1 MPVQG
6 DTSRPSPETN
16 KSAETRGAEKNDDG
30 FVGSLLHTA
39 AYDGVQAPIK
49 GVAQIVDQATGNR
62 TDLAKSVTFME
73 APRAA
78 EFHSAA
84 WYGQQFGSVGKLVP
98 FVAAYAVTH
107 KAFLKAGLASEG
119 QALTKG
125 FLSGKNASTIAE
137 VGVAGFATEAVFTPL
152 ETKGNKPL
160 SNSEFIDGRLKNGA
174 VGGLTFASLTAGT
187 LALRHTGLALENAP
201 KMTKLLT
208 NNAFGAAVAGIPAG
222 VIGAESHARIVEG
235 RSATNSER
243 VESAYSMF
251 LVGGTLG
258 GLSHFKRG
266 ETRSDGKSPA
276 DAKVE
281 GRVEAGKT
289 LPESSAVGRI
299 TEAFHQKLNNGYQKF
314 DNFMASIN
322 PLLKGPELQPA
333 YANAMGRNVNS
344 LGNRAMQSTL
354 HELGKPSVLENRSAT
369 VSGTSIEGMVD
380 TSVGTSIGTKA
391 PSITGRGKGVPEAF
405 SEAVYDKSTPKTIEI
420 QADVQIKTE
429 KIKGDK
435 PDKGDRT
442 RDAVESY
449 KKVATVLE
457 TMGLGDVAEF
467 VKSDRTLRSQRVVRE
482 LGHGNDSPAVL
493 ELAPSKE
500 FPNGGALKVT
510 IPEGGWEMDWGKR
523 PGDARILGPVREVEL
538 AGSNFSGTANVYVQE
553 LVDVRSR
560 YSADIVEGLYNRLDS
575 KGLDITDVGSGI
587 EGQIGV
593 SRSTGDLVVID
604 YPSVTKKGGGNETLE
619 AIRGGKEGEQMRIDE
634 ENEAIRRGKQV
645 EEEPLDNTTE
655 VDIDVEVKRQQALE
669 GNKFTP
675 KEKEILDQLTQGF
688 SMQEVQ
694 MMTALVEGK
703 FDAKG
708 NPDLKAVKPM
718 VDSVVRRARE
728 MGVLKKPGR
737 STKIEDSDSFDD
749 Y

>member
-6 DTSRPSPETN
+6 DTSRPTPEAKVT
-16 KSAETRGAEKNDDG
+16 EKNEDG

-39 AYDGVQAPIK
+39 AYDGLQAPVK

-62 TDLAKSVTFME
+62 TDLAKAVTFME
-73 APRAA
+73 APQAA

-107 KAFLKAGLASEG
+107 KAFIKAGLASEG
-119 QALTKG
+119 QALGKAFFT
-125 FLSGKNASTIAE
+125 GKNASTIAE

-152 ETKGNKPL
+152 ENKGNKPL
-160 SNSEFIDGRLKNGA
+160 TTGEFIDGRLKNGA
-174 VGGLTFASLTAGT
+174 VGGITFASLTAGT

-201 KMTKLLT
+201 KLTKLLT

-222 VIGAESHARIVEG
+222 VIGADSHARIVEG

-258 GLSHFKRG
+258 GLSHMKRG
-266 ETRSDGKSPA
+266 ETKTGGNT
-276 DAKVE
+276 E
-281 GRVEAGKT
+281 GPNTA
-289 LPESSAVGRI
+289 GRI
-299 TEAFHQKLNNGYQKF
+299 SEAFREKVSNGYQKF

-333 YANAMGRNVNS
+333 YANAMGNRS

-354 HELGKPSVLENRSAT
+354 HELSKPGVLENRSAT
-369 VSGTSIEGMVD
+369 VSSGVIE
-380 TSVGTSIGTKA
+380 SAIA
-391 PSITGRGKGVPEAF
+391 PTTPSGKGKGVPETF
-405 SEAVYDKSTPKTIEI
+405 SEAAYDKASPNVGEVKAKGKEAKPIDK
-420 QADVQIKTE
+420 ADKAETAE
-429 KIKGDK
+429 KPEK
-435 PDKGDRT
+435 T
-442 RDAVESY
+442 RDAVEGY
-449 KKVATVLE
+449 KKVSAVLE
-457 TMGLGDVAEF
+457 TMGLGDIAEF
-467 VKSDRTLRSQRVVRE
+467 VKTDRTLRSQRVVRE

-523 PGDARILGPVREVEL
+523 PGDARILGQVREVEL

-560 YSADIVEGLYNRLDS
+560 YSADIVENLFNRLDS

-587 EGQIGV
+587 EGQMGV
-593 SRSTGDLVVID
+593 SRTTGDLVVID

-619 AIRGGKEGEQMRIDE
+619 AIRGGKDGEQMRIDE
-634 ENEAIRRGKQV
+634 ENEAIRRGKQ
-645 EEEPLDNTTE
+645 EEEPRDDNTTE
-655 VDIDVEVKRQQALE
+655 VDIDREVRRQEALE
-669 GNKFTP
+669 GKKFTA

-708 NPDLKAVKPM
+708 NPDLKAVKPL
-718 VDSVVRRARE
+718 VDSVVRRGRE

-737 STKIEDSDSFDD
+737 SAKVEESDSYDD